1 MRTIAHPLLPL
12 LALAAIYASTAH
24 AAEATTLRLYNP
36 VGGISVEVGT
46 VARLRIHGRGNNRS
60 ATKDDLK
67 VARVGAVIAVQCD
80 PPDNEPIDLEVQV
93 PFDFLLDVT
102 TEHGAISVSGMIS
115 RALLKTDRGT
125 VSVSA
130 PWRVTRFRLDAR
142 HKPAEFVKPR
152 GYKFSEKAVDII
164 NDQQLWRIE
173 DRLAD
178 WRIAYGRVR
187 VEANQPGRIELTD
200 YSVPKDSP
208 VKFPWQAPEILAGL
222 LEPPEQRETPEA
234 PVDDSEQAASLPG
247 ADPVFRS
254 DVRMVNLIVAAYNKQ
269 GRPVTG
275 LRKRDFDITEDGADQ
290 RIGNAGSDET
300 PFNLAILLDLS
311 GSTRPDRRSMKNA
324 ARRFVELARPRDRV
338 AVYALAGSAFHV
350 ISRLTDEREALLET
364 IARLPD
370 ASGAS
375 PLYDAVVLAYAEDFP
390 QHPGERNA
398 LIVISDGIDNR
409 ISGQEMPSRVSFK
422 KLLRGAAE
430 MNALIYPVFLRSG
443 ERFGRG
449 WSHRARKQMTK
460 LAERSGGRLFPAL
473 SIQDLE
479 PVFPLVEQ
487 ELRSVYSLSYYPQNQ
502 AFDGTWR
509 KVDVR
514 VKRLGISIRSRD
526 GYFAR

>member
-1 MRTIAHPLLPL
+1 MRTIAHPLFSL
-12 LALAAIYASTAH
+12 LALAALPAAAAH

-46 VARLRIHGRGNNRS
+46 VPRLRIHGQGINRS

-67 VARVGAVIAVQCD
+67 VARGGSVIAVQCD
-80 PPDNEPIDLEVQV
+80 PADNEPIDLEVQV
-93 PFDFLLDVT
+93 PFDFLLDVE
-102 TEHGAISVSGMIS
+102 TEHGAISVSGMIH

-130 PWRVTRFRLDAR
+130 PWRVTRFRLDVR
-142 HKPAEFVKPR
+142 NKPAEFVKPD
-152 GYKFSEKAVDII
+152 GYKFSEKKMETID
-164 NDQQLWRIE
+164 DQQLWRIE

-187 VEANQPGRIELTD
+187 IQANAPGRVELTD
-200 YSVPKDSP
+200 YAVPEDSP
-208 VKFPWQAPEILAGL
+208 VKFPWQAPEILASL
-222 LEPPEQRETPEA
+222 LQSPELRERPRL
-234 PVDDSEQAASLPG
+234 PKSDSEQAPSLPG

-254 DVRMVNLIVAAYNKQ
+254 DVRMVNLIVAAYDQQ
-269 GRPVTG
+269 GRPVTN
-275 LRKRDFDITEDGADQ
+275 LRKRDFDVIEDGAAQ

-311 GSTRPDRRSMKNA
+311 GSTQPDRRAMKNA
-324 ARRFVELARPRDRV
+324 ARRFVQLARPHDRV
-338 AVYALAGSAFHV
+338 AVYALAGSVFHV

-390 QHPGERNA
+390 NRPGERNA

-409 ISGQEMPSRVSFK
+409 VSGQEMPSRVSFK

-449 WSHRARKQMTK
+449 WSHRARKQMRK

-479 PVFPLVEQ
+479 PIFPLVEQ

-502 AFDGTWR
+502 VFEGAWR
-509 KVDVR
+509 KVDVQ
-514 VKRLGISIRSRD
+514 VKRPGISVRSRD

>member
-12 LALAAIYASTAH
+12 LALAAIFVSTAH

-46 VARLRIHGRGNNRS
+46 VPRLRIHGRGDNRS

-67 VARVGAVIAVQCD
+67 IARGGAVIAVQCD

-93 PFDFLLDVT
+93 PFDFLLEVS

-125 VSVSA
+125 ISVSA
-130 PWRVTRFRLDAR
+130 PWQVTRFRLDAR

-178 WRIAYGRVR
+178 WRIAYGRVSI
-187 VEANQPGRIELTD
+187 EANQPGRVELTE
-200 YSVPKDSP
+200 YSIPKDSP

-222 LEPPEQRETPEA
+222 LEAPEQRETPAA
-234 PVDDSEQAASLPG
+234 PEDDSASAAVLPG

-254 DVRMVNLIVAAYNKQ
+254 DVRMVNLIVAAYDKQ

-275 LRKRDFDITEDGADQ
+275 LRKRDFDVIEDGAAQ

-311 GSTRPDRRSMKNA
+311 GSTRPDRLAMKNA
-324 ARRFVELARPRDRV
+324 AGRFVNLVRPRDRV
-338 AVYALAGSAFHV
+338 AIYALAGSALHV
-350 ISRLTDEREALLET
+350 ISRLTDQREALLEA
-364 IARLPD
+364 IDRLPD

-390 QHPGERNA
+390 RHPGERNA

-409 ISGQEMPSRVSFK
+409 VSGQEMPSRVSFK

-449 WSHRARKQMTK
+449 WSYRGRKRMQK
-460 LAERSGGRLFPAL
+460 LAERTGGRLFPAL

-487 ELRSVYSLSYYPQNQ
+487 ELRSVYSLSYYPRNQ
-502 AFDGTWR
+502 VFDGAWR

-514 VKRLGISIRSRD
+514 VKRPGISIRTRD

>member
-1 MRTIAHPLLPL
+1 MRSLLPL
-12 LALAAIYASTAH
+12 LALAAFPPASAQPVKP
-24 AAEATTLRLYNP
+24 TTLRLYNP

-46 VARLRIHGRGNNRS
+46 VPRLRIHGQGNSRS

-67 VARVGAVIAVQCD
+67 IARGGAVITVQCD
-80 PPDNEPIDLEVQV
+80 PPDNEPINLEVQV
-93 PFDFLLDVT
+93 PFDFLLDLT

-115 RALLKTDRGT
+115 RAVLKTDNGT
-125 VSVSA
+125 ISVSA

-142 HKPAEFVKPR
+142 RKPAEFVKPH
-152 GYKFSEKAVDII
+152 GYKFSQKAVDII
-164 NDQQLWRIE
+164 NNQQLWRIE

-187 VEANQPGRIELTD
+187 VEANQPGRIELTE
-200 YSVPKDSP
+200 YSVPEDSP
-208 VKFPWQAPEILAGL
+208 IKFPWQAPEILAGL
-222 LEPPEQRETPEA
+222 LEAPERREAAAAPEEDA
-234 PVDDSEQAASLPG
+234 EQAASLPG

-254 DVRMVNLIVAAYNKQ
+254 DVRMVNLIVAAYDKQ

-275 LRKRDFDITEDGADQ
+275 LRKRDFDVIEDGADQ
-290 RIGNAGSDET
+290 RIGRAGSDEM

-311 GSTRPDRRSMKNA
+311 GSTRPDRLAMKNA
-324 ARRFVELARPRDRV
+324 ARRFVELARLRDRV

-390 QHPGERNA
+390 QHIGERNA
-398 LIVISDGIDNR
+398 LIIISDGIDNR
-409 ISGQEMPSRVSFK
+409 VSGQEMPSRVSFK

-449 WSHRARKQMTK
+449 WSYGARKQMRK

-479 PVFPLVEQ
+479 PVFLLVEQ
-487 ELRSVYSLSYYPQNQ
+487 ELRSVYSLSYYPRNQ
-502 AFDGTWR
+502 VFNGAWR
-509 KVDVR
+509 KVEVQ
-514 VKRLGISIRSRD
+514 VKRPGILIRARD

>member
-1 MRTIAHPLLPL
+1 MRTISQPLLPL
-12 LALAAIYASTAH
+12 LALAATCAVVGR
-24 AAEATTLRLYNP
+24 AAQATTLRLYNP

-46 VARLRIHGRGNNRS
+46 VPRLRIHGRGENRS

-67 VARVGAVIAVQCD
+67 VARNGAVIAVHCD
-80 PPDNEPIDLEVQV
+80 PPDNEAIDLEVQV
-93 PFDFLLDVT
+93 PFDFSLEVT
-102 TEHGAISVSGMIS
+102 TKQGAISVSGMIS
-115 RALLKTDRGT
+115 RALLKTDRGNVT
-125 VSVSA
+125 VSA

-152 GYKFSEKAVDII
+152 GYKFSEKTLDTV
-164 NDQQLWRIE
+164 NNQKLWRIE

-187 VEANQPGRIELTD
+187 IETNQTSRVELTE
-200 YSVPKDSP
+200 YSVPKESP

-222 LEPPEQRETPEA
+222 LQPPEP
-234 PVDDSEQAASLPG
+234 QAASESPENDSAQAPALPG

-254 DVRMVNLIVAAYNKQ
+254 DVRMVNLIVAAYDKQ

-275 LRKRDFDITEDGADQ
+275 LRKRDFEVIEDGADQ
-290 RIGNAGSDET
+290 RIGNADSDET

-311 GSTRPDRRSMKNA
+311 GSTQPDRLAMKNA

-364 IARLPD
+364 IARLPN

-375 PLYDAVVLAYAEDFP
+375 PLYDAIVLAYAEDFP

-398 LIVISDGIDNR
+398 LIIISDGIDNR
-409 ISGQEMPSRVSFK
+409 VSGQEMPSRVSFK

-449 WSHRARKQMTK
+449 WSHRARKQMTR

-487 ELRSVYSLSYYPQNQ
+487 ELRSVYSLSYYPRNQ
-502 AFDGTWR
+502 VFDGAWR

-514 VKRLGISIRSRD
+514 VKRSDISIRTRD
-526 GYFAR
+526 GYVAR